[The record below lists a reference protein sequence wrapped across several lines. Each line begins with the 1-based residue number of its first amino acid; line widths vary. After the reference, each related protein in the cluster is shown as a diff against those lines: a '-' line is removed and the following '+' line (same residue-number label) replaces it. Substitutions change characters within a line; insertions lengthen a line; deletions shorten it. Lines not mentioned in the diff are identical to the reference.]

1 MRRLLLVASFLLTA
15 APNVRAQETPDPAA
29 EARIHVG
36 PLALTPTISL
46 VNAGVD
52 TNVFNEPTFA
62 GPKRDFTINFEPKA
76 DWWLRMGRTFF
87 LGNVTQGFV
96 YYDKYADERSINGF
110 YKGGWL
116 VPLTR
121 LTALV
126 DGSYLTT
133 KDRPGFEIDERA
145 RRFETGVDGSIE
157 VRALSRT
164 FVGIKAKRQEI
175 KYDQGATFLEESL
188 RIQLN
193 RTVTEG
199 ALTFRHELTP
209 LTSVTVDV
217 QRQQARFQFAPLR
230 DADSTQIMAGVKFD
244 PYALLRG
251 SATFG
256 YRDFEPRVAG
266 LPSYKGATAGIDL
279 TYLALA
285 STKIMVR
292 GTRDVQYSFDVNQ
305 PYYLQTGITG
315 EVMQRIFGPVD
326 VVGRAGF
333 ATLDYRDREG
343 AEVLVTNRSDSVR
356 LYGGGIGYRIGKDVR
371 LGFNV
376 DFQKR
381 ESQVPIRQYEGL
393 RCGTSVTYGI

>member
-1 MRRLLLVASFLLTA
+1 MRRLVLAAGILLAS
-15 APNVRAQETPDPAA
+15 APNSRAQEIPDPAA
-29 EARIHVG
+29 EARIHFG
-36 PLALTPTISL
+36 PLALTPTLAL
-46 VNAGVD
+46 VNAGMD

-62 GPKRDFTINFEPKA
+62 GPKRDFTITFEPKA
-76 DWWLRMGRTFF
+76 DWWLRMGPTWF
-87 LGNVTQGFV
+87 LGNVTEGFV

-121 LTALV
+121 LTTQV

-133 KDRPGFEIDERA
+133 RDRPGFEIDERA
-145 RRFETGVDGSIE
+145 RRFETTVDGSVE

-175 KYDQGATFLEESL
+175 EYDAGATFQEESL
-188 RIQLN
+188 RVQLN

-209 LTSVTVDV
+209 LTSLTVDV
-217 QRQQARFQFAPLR
+217 QREQARFKFAPLR
-230 DADSTQIMAGVKFD
+230 DADSTQIIAGVQFD
-244 PYALLRG
+244 PYALLKG

-256 YRDFEPRVAG
+256 YRDFKPRVSG
-266 LPSYKGATAGIDL
+266 LPKYKGSTAAIDL
-279 TYLALA
+279 TYLALV

-292 GTRDVQYSFDVNQ
+292 GTRDVQYSYDINQ
-305 PYYLQTGITG
+305 PYYLQTGISG
-315 EVMQRIFGPVD
+315 EVMQKILGPVD
-326 VVGRAGF
+326 IVGRAGF

-343 AEVLVTNRSDSVR
+343 VEVLVENRSDSVR

-371 LGFNV
+371 LGFNL
-376 DFQKR
+376 DYQKR
-381 ESQVPIRQYEGL
+381 ESQVPTRQYEGF
-393 RCGTSVTYGI
+393 RCGTSVTYGL